1 MCWLKLVNCICGKNS
16 AKFWPTVVS
25 ENFVKVVET
34 LTATSQN
41 FKFRAYLV
49 IARNPSIVSTGVC
62 LFAHIQCTHLT
73 ITINMLTKLVTY
85 YSHFW
90 FQWFVLENH
99 NWWPGIASFNSGFE
113 SRQRVVCVGL
123 VDAGATVLHSPD
135 EPTNSKLNYAV
146 CQRCA
151 DEQTNG
157 QTDRQTN
164 EDSHHQAKRVW
175 LAECLSPAMTARLG
189 VLTRCLVNELLTHA
203 CVQLNWIQSVQ
214 RLIALITG

>member
-1 MCWLKLVNCICGKNS
+1 VCWLKLVNCICGKNS

-157 QTDRQTN
+157 QTDRQT
-164 EDSHHQAKRVW
+164 DRQMKTVIIKRN
-175 LAECLSPAMTARLG
+175 ASD
-189 VLTRCLVNELLTHA
+189 
-203 CVQLNWIQSVQ
+203 
-214 RLIALITG
+214 